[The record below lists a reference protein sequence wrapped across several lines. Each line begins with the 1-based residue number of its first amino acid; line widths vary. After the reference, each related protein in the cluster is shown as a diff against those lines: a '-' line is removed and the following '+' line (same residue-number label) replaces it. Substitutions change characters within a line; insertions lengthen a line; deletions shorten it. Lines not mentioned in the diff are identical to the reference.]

1 MTAECVV
8 RSVVELSVAAC
19 MHIPGWQ
26 LTCMYNVMGSRISIW
41 VCESHWLGGQCTYEQ
56 SVISISIL

>member
-8 RSVVELSVAAC
+8 RFVVEFSVAAH

-26 LTCMYNVMGSRISIW
+26 LTCMYTVMGHRISICVW
-41 VCESHWLGGQCTYEQ
+41 EGWLGGQCTYEQ
-56 SVISISIL
+56 SVISMLHVL